1 MLHYSM
7 LESGEAEELPP
18 IEEETPPQ
26 PEPEKPDP
34 DKTYWAALAPEDLGD
49 AIACRIREFYE
60 GLTQMGVLEL
70 WRHAHQAFYSLSES
84 GSHEASKVIEFGD
97 DGEMLGIRSNQLRSI
112 IRYILTSATADRP
125 AWLPKATS
133 ARADALTQISTA
145 RQLLDYYF
153 AKKGFEKA
161 LISVALRSLIYGKGY
176 LWETWDVSAGPKDQQ
191 TQKPLGDVIIKA
203 LSPCDVVCDLER
215 EDEEQDWYIIRTWRN
230 KFDLAAQYAP
240 DTSPEL
246 EELREELIN
255 LTHDGPEADL
265 LLKSQLNIG
274 VINRKTD
281 DVAVWHLLHAPT
293 LACPT
298 GRYTIMTGKDRILFD
313 GPLPFDEL
321 HVYNMTPEQFLEAG
335 NLGYGAVWEIMGLQQ
350 VYDGMLSTAVSNFD
364 AMGTNDVLLADGV
377 NLGYEEIRDGL
388 SVIRHPPG
396 QEPKVLE
403 KFQMADAFFRLF
415 DGVRE
420 NMQLALGVNN
430 VVRGDPEASLKSGS
444 ALALI
449 QAQAVHFQSGFQGTY
464 VRLQE
469 KSGTGLIKILKR
481 YATAP
486 RLAAIVGPY
495 ESDALKAFK
504 AQDIEQI
511 DRVDVE
517 VGNPIYRTVA
527 GKFDIA
533 TQLLDKGLIKNPND
547 YYQVL
552 ETGRLEP
559 VSDPARRA
567 SLLVREE
574 NELLMQ
580 GPAVT
585 PSIDPMTGMPKTDP
599 MTGMPIMQVEGVPV
613 AITHD
618 PVAHIQGHADVLN
631 SPDALGNPEVV
642 NAVTNHIMEHMRL
655 WKAADPDLMTILGFP
670 LAGMGMMPPEEEG
683 GTGGDPNKGGN
694 DAKKEAA
701 QKATGGNAPAQGAAA
716 KMPRPA
722 QPPPEAEV

>member
-1 MLHYSM
+1 M
-7 LESGEAEELPP
+7 ESVPP
-18 IEEETPPQ
+18 PPPKD
-26 PEPEKPDP
+26 PE
-34 DKTYWAALAPEDLGD
+34 KTYWADLDIEDIGD
-49 AIACRIREFYE
+49 AIAARIREYYE
-60 GLTQMGVLEL
+60 GLTQMGSLDL
-70 WRHAHQAFYSLSES
+70 WRRAHHAYYSLSEG
-84 GSHEASKVIEFGD
+84 GSHEASKIVEFGD
-97 DGEMLGIRSNQLRSI
+97 NGEMLGVRSNQLRSI

-125 AWLPKATS
+125 AWQPRATS
-133 ARADALTQISTA
+133 ARADALSQISTA
-145 RQLLDYYF
+145 RQLLEYYF
-153 AKKGFEKA
+153 TKKGFEQA
-161 LISVALRSLIYGKGY
+161 LIGVALRSLIYGKGY
-176 LWETWDVSAGPKDQQ
+176 IWLTWDVSAGPRDPA
-191 TQKPLGDVIIKA
+191 TGKPLGDVVVRA
-203 LSPCDVVCDLER
+203 LGPADVVSDLER
-215 EDEEQDWYIIRTWRN
+215 QPGEHDWHIIRTYRN
-230 KFDLAAQYAP
+230 KYDLAAQYAP
-240 DTSPEL
+240 EENL
-246 EELREELIN
+246 KLAELREYLIT
-255 LTHDGPEADL
+255 LDDEGPEADL
-265 LLKSQLNIG
+265 QLRASLNLNT
-274 VINRKTD
+274 INRKSD
-281 DVAVWHLLHAPT
+281 DVAVWHLLHGKTQARPD
-293 LACPT
+293 
-298 GRYTIMTGKDRILFD
+298 GRYTIITGRDRVLFD

-321 HVYNMTPEQFLEAG
+321 HVYDMTPEEFLEAG
-335 NLGYGAVWEIMGLQQ
+335 NLGYGTVWEIMGLQQ

-388 SVIRHPPG
+388 NVIRHPPG
-396 QEPKVLE
+396 MPPTVLE
-403 KFQMADAFFRLF
+403 KFQLSDPFFKLF
-415 DGVRE
+415 TAIRE
-420 NMQLALGVNN
+420 NMQLSLGVNN

-469 KSGTGLIKILKR
+469 KSGTGLIKLLKR
-481 YATAP
+481 FADTP

-495 ESDALKAFK
+495 ESDALKSFK
-504 AQDIEQI
+504 ASDISEV

-533 TQLLDKGLIKNPND
+533 TQLLDKGLIKDVNQ

-559 VSDPARRA
+559 VSDPARKA
-567 SLLVREE
+567 ALLVRQE

-585 PSIDPMTGMPKTDP
+585 PSIDQMTGMPKTDP

-618 PVAHIQGHADVLN
+618 PMAHVAGHADVLN
-631 SPDALGNPEVV
+631 SPEALANPAVV
-642 NAVTNHIMEHMRL
+642 AAVTEHIMEHMRL
-655 WKAADPDLMTILGFP
+655 WKAADPELMTLLGFP
-670 LAGMGMMPPEEEG
+670 VAGMGMMPPPEEG

-701 QKATGGNAPAQGAAA
+701 QKPTGGNAPAQGAAA
-716 KMPRPA
+716 KLPRPA

>member
-1 MLHYSM
+1 M
-7 LESGEAEELPP
+7 LESAEGGELPP

-26 PEPEKPDP
+26 PEPKDP
-34 DKTYWAALAPEDLGD
+34 EKTYWADVDIDDIGD
-49 AIACRIREFYE
+49 AIACRIREYYQS
-60 GLTQMGVLEL
+60 LTEMGILDL
-70 WRHAHQAFYSLSES
+70 WRAAHHAFYSLSEN
-84 GSHEASKVIEFGD
+84 GKHEASKVIEFGD
-97 DGEMLGIRSNQLRSI
+97 NGEMLGVRSNQLRSI

-125 AWLPKATS
+125 AWQPRATS
-133 ARADALTQISTA
+133 ARADALSQISTA
-145 RQLLDYYF
+145 RQLLEYYF
-153 AKKGFEKA
+153 TKKGFEQA
-161 LISVALRSLIYGKGY
+161 LIGAALRALIYGKGY
-176 LWETWDVSAGPKDQQ
+176 VWETWDVAAGPRDPQSGQ
-191 TQKPLGDVIIKA
+191 ALGDVAVKSC
-203 LSPCDVVCDLER
+203 SPADVVCDHER
-215 EDEEQDWYIIRTWRN
+215 GEEDHDWFIIRTYRN
-230 KFDLAAQYAP
+230 KYDLAAQYAP
-240 DTSPEL
+240 EGAPEL
-246 EELREELIN
+246 EELREHLIT
-255 LTHDGPEADL
+255 LDEAAVEADL
-265 LLKSQLNIG
+265 QLKSKLNMG
-274 VINRKTD
+274 GINRKSD
-281 DVAVWHLLHAPT
+281 DVAVWHLLHAKTP
-293 LACPT
+293 ARPE
-298 GRYTIMTGKDRILFD
+298 GRYTIMTGRDKILFD

-321 HVYNMTPEQFLEAG
+321 HVYAMTPEEFLEAG
-335 NLGYGAVWEIMGLQQ
+335 NLGYGTVWEIMGLQQ

-388 SVIRHPPG
+388 NVIRHPPG
-396 QEPKVLE
+396 QPPTVLE
-403 KFQMADAFFRLF
+403 KFQLSDAFFKLF
-415 DGVRE
+415 TGIRE

-469 KSGTGLIKILKR
+469 KVGTGLIKILKR
-481 YATAP
+481 YAEVP

-495 ESDALKAFK
+495 EGDALQSFK
-504 AQDIEQI
+504 AQDIAEI

-533 TQLLDKGLIKNPND
+533 TQLLDKGLIKDVNQ

-559 VSDPARRA
+559 VSDPARKA
-567 SLLVREE
+567 ALLVRQE

-585 PSIDPMTGMPKTDP
+585 PSIDQMTGMPKLDP
-599 MTGMPIMQVEGVPV
+599 MTGQPIMQVEGVPV

-618 PVAHIQGHADVLN
+618 PAAHVAGHADVLN
-631 SPDALGNPEVV
+631 SPQALANPQVV
-642 NAVTNHIMEHMRL
+642 AAVTEHIMEHMRL
-655 WKAADPDLMTILGFP
+655 WKAADPELMLLLGFP
-670 LAGMGMMPPEEEG
+670 VAGMGMGPPGEEEG

-701 QKATGGNAPAQGAAA
+701 KKPTGGNAPADGAAA
-716 KMPRPA
+716 KLPRPA

>member
-1 MLHYSM
+1 VLEPE
-7 LESGEAEELPP
+7 ESGELPP
-18 IEEETPPQ
+18 IQAEPLPP
-26 PEPEKPDP
+26 PEPKDP
-34 DKTYWAALAPEDLGD
+34 DRTYWADLDIEDIGD
-49 AIACRIREFYE
+49 AIACRVKDFYG
-60 GLTQMGVLEL
+60 GLSGLGMLDL
-70 WRHAHQAFYSLSES
+70 WAAAHHAFYSLSEN

-97 DGEMLGIRSNQLRSI
+97 NGEMLGVRSNQARSI

-125 AWLPKATS
+125 AWQPRATS
-133 ARADALTQISTA
+133 PRADALSQISTA
-145 RQLLDYYF
+145 RQLLEYYF
-153 AKKGFEKA
+153 TKKGFEKA
-161 LISVALRSLIYGKGY
+161 LVSAALRSLIYGKSY
-176 LWETWDVSAGPKDQQ
+176 IWETWDVNAGPTDPQ
-191 TQKPLGDVIIKA
+191 TGKPMGDVGVLT
-203 LSPCDVVCDLER
+203 LSPADVVCDLER
-215 EDEEQDWYIIRTWRN
+215 EPGDHDWFIIKRYRN
-230 KFDLAAQYAP
+230 KYDLAAQYAP

-246 EELREELIN
+246 AELRERLIGLDENGLEAEIQLKAKLN
-255 LTHDGPEADL
+255 LTSL
-265 LLKSQLNIG
+265 T
-274 VINRKTD
+274 RKTD
-281 DVAVWHLLHAPT
+281 DVPVWHLLHAKTAARPE
-293 LACPT
+293 
-298 GRYTIMTGKDRILFD
+298 GRYTIMCGSDEVLFD

-321 HVYNMTPEQFLEAG
+321 HVYDMTPEEFLEAG
-335 NLGYGAVWEIMGLQQ
+335 NLGYGAIWEIMGLQQ

-388 SVIRHPPG
+388 NVIRHPAG
-396 QEPKVLE
+396 QAPAVLE
-403 KFQMADAFFRLF
+403 KFQLGDPFFKLF
-415 DGVRE
+415 TAIRE

-469 KSGTGLIKILKR
+469 KVGTGLIKLLKKF
-481 YATAP
+481 AEAP

-504 AQDIEQI
+504 ASDIAEI

-533 TQLLDKGLIKNPND
+533 TQLLDKGLIKDVNQ

-559 VSDPARRA
+559 VSDPARKA
-567 SLLVREE
+567 ALLVRQE

-585 PSIDPMTGMPKTDP
+585 PSIDQMTGMPKLDP
-599 MTGMPIMQVEGVPV
+599 MTGQPIMQVEGVPV

-618 PVAHIQGHADVLN
+618 PTAHIAGHADVLN
-631 SPDALGNPEVV
+631 SPDALANPAVV
-642 NAVTNHIMEHMRL
+642 SAVTEHIMEHMRL
-655 WKAADPDLMTILGFP
+655 WKAADPELMLLLGFP
-670 LAGMGMMPPEEEG
+670 VAGMQTGQPEEEG

-701 QKATGGNAPAQGAAA
+701 KKPTGGNAPADGAAA
-716 KMPRPA
+716 KLPRPA
-722 QPPPEAEV
+722 KPPPEAEV